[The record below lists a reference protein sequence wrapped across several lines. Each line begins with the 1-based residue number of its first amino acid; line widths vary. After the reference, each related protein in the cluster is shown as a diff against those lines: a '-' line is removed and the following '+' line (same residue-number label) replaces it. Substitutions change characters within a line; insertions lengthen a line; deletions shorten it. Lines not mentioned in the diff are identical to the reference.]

1 MSVTNAIAAQKN
13 KNIPALSENT
23 FLRYFNFIALYFAQ
37 GVPEGMITFGI
48 PAWLAMNG
56 KSPGEIAGF
65 AVVAILPWSFKFI
78 VAPLMDRYTILSMG
92 RKRPWVLVGQF
103 GLVASCIYMA
113 YIPDPLNNLNQLMI
127 AAFMVSSFG
136 AFQDVATDGM
146 AIDVIPAEQQAKAN
160 GFMWGSKIVGMS
172 VALAAGS
179 WILSK
184 WGFTS
189 AMLAM
194 AAAIGLIMLVPF
206 FLRERPGEKLTP
218 FSKGE
223 ASPETKKMQ
232 IDNWRLI
239 FKSLYRAFSLRNSL
253 LIAVLLFLSSGAA
266 KYISTLLPIFTVKE
280 LGWTSTA
287 YSQYYA
293 TAKLIGGVLG
303 MLIGGVLI
311 ERFGKKRMINIY
323 FFSYILMIVIFS
335 FSKAYWADKS
345 FVYAYM
351 IGQNTIYTLCCIGIF
366 AIAMQS
372 CWKKVS
378 ASQFTLYMTI
388 ANLGQMGFAAL
399 IGPIKSSFNW
409 QFSLLLFAFMIAVA
423 WLLLQFLNIE
433 KQAAAVSALDNKSSE
448 SKVPVKRMFDKKRLA
463 HPLGAG

>member
-1 MSVTNAIAAQKN
+1 MPLVNTIKAPESKSLPSLT
-13 KNIPALSENT
+13 ENT

-65 AVVAILPWSFKFI
+65 AVVAILPWTFKFI

-92 RKRPWVLVGQF
+92 RKRPWVILGQIGLVG
-103 GLVASCIYMA
+103 SCIYMA
-113 YIPDPLNNLNQLMI
+113 YIPDPLNNLDQLMI
-127 AAFMVSSFG
+127 AAFLVSCFG

-160 GFMWGSKIVGMS
+160 GFMWGSKIIGMS
-172 VALAAGS
+172 VSLAAGS

-184 WGFTS
+184 YGFSS
-189 AMLAM
+189 AMLTM
-194 AAAIGLIMLVPF
+194 AAVIGVIMLVPLF
-206 FLRERPGEKLTP
+206 VRERPGEKLTP

-223 ASPETKKMQ
+223 ASPETKKLQ
-232 IDNWRLI
+232 IDSWRLI
-239 FKSLYRAFSLRNSL
+239 FKSLYRVFSLRNSL

-280 LGWTSTA
+280 LGWTSTE

-293 TAKLIGGVLG
+293 TAKLIGGILG
-303 MLIGGVLI
+303 MLAGGILI
-311 ERFGKKRMINIY
+311 EKYGKKRMIHIY
-323 FFSYILMIVIFS
+323 FFGYVALITIFS
-335 FSKAYWADKS
+335 LSKTYWADKS
-345 FVYAYM
+345 FVYAFM
-351 IGQNTIYTLCCIGIF
+351 IGQNAIYTLCCIGLF

-388 ANLGQMGFAAL
+388 ANLGQMAFAAL
-399 IGPIKSSFNW
+399 IGPVRAAFNW
-409 QFSLLLFAFMIAVA
+409 QTSLLLFAAMIAVA
-423 WLLLQFLNIE
+423 FFVLRFLNIK
-433 KQAAAVSALDNKSSE
+433 KQTEAVSALDLTGSNKAPSRITVN
-448 SKVPVKRMFDKKRLA
+448 KKPVLQ
-463 HPLGAG
+463 PAGTG